1 MTPNRE
7 DYLKCIYELS
17 QGQRKMTNKEI
28 AQEMRVSAPAVSE
41 MIKKMISEGL
51 ITKDKVL
58 GYDLTQKGLLLVSD
72 LYRKHRL
79 IESFLVRDL
88 HYTADEIH
96 QEAEVL
102 EHTVSTTFIDRLEEN
117 LDFPEF
123 CPHGGS
129 IPKKDRVL
137 LERYQTSLAQIEK
150 TGAYLVGRVHDDF
163 QLLNYLDKH
172 QLHINQI
179 IEVTAID
186 SYAQTYTIHYKQ
198 KDLTVP
204 QAIAQEIYVERQ

>member
-1 MTPNRE
+1 
-7 DYLKCIYELS
+7 
-17 QGQRKMTNKEI
+17 
-28 AQEMRVSAPAVSE
+28 
-41 MIKKMISEGL
+41 
-51 ITKDKVL
+51 
-58 GYDLTQKGLLLVSD
+58 
-72 LYRKHRL
+72 
-79 IESFLVRDL
+79 
-88 HYTADEIH
+88 
-96 QEAEVL
+96 
-102 EHTVSTTFIDRLEEN
+102 
-117 LDFPEF
+117 
-123 CPHGGS
+123 